1 VDCAYQTQH
10 RLSLPRQKTFAILRH
25 QTCFSIHEYSTTI
38 EQMET
43 FDLATLRQFLAL
55 ARHQNL
61 SDAASE
67 LHLSPSAL
75 SKGLKR
81 LELALQ
87 TTLFDRQGRNL
98 RLNADGAR
106 LLDRAAA
113 LMASADQMRSEFL
126 GTRGSFHCRISGPAL
141 LQLNWGRR
149 IASLIGERFP
159 GAQVAFGNEKEDEAL
174 SALAR
179 GEADL
184 ALVTTAALGALD
196 PRHIALNIGLTRF
209 EVAVGANHPLT
220 LAGNGPRATV
230 TEVLKYPFVVPT
242 QPPFRGLQGG
252 PATDGWRDD
261 QQPRII
267 RYRSDD
273 LLLVDG
279 LVRAGLA
286 LAYLPDYALA
296 ELQLL
301 RLDLTDNPF
310 SCTQQVVLVYR
321 PSTASGWLNYV
332 VEAMKSEAV
341 T

>member
-1 VDCAYQTQH
+1 
-10 RLSLPRQKTFAILRH
+10 
-25 QTCFSIHEYSTTI
+25 
-38 EQMET
+38 MET

-61 SDAASE
+61 ADAAWE

-81 LELALQ
+81 LEHALQ

-106 LLDRAAA
+106 LLDRAAT
-113 LMASADQMRSEFL
+113 LVASADQLRSEFL
-126 GTRGSFHCRISGPAL
+126 GTRGSFHCRIAGPAL

-149 IASLIGERFP
+149 MASLIAARFT
-159 GAQVAFGNEKEDEAL
+159 GAQVTFGNEKEDQAL
-174 SALAR
+174 DALAR

-196 PRHIALNIGLTRF
+196 PRHRALAIGQTRF
-209 EVAVGANHPLT
+209 EVAIGAGHPL
-220 LAGNGPRATV
+220 AAAARATV
-230 TEVLKYPFVVPT
+230 AEVLQYPFVVPT

-261 QQPRII
+261 QQPRTI

-286 LAYLPDYALA
+286 LAYLPDYALS

-301 RLDLTDNPF
+301 QLQLTDNPF
-310 SCTQQVVLVYR
+310 SCSQQVILVYR
-321 PSTASGWLNYV
+321 PSHASGWINYV
-332 VEAMKSEAV
+332 VEAMAAA
-341 T
+341 

>member
-1 VDCAYQTQH
+1 M
-10 RLSLPRQKTFAILRH
+10 LSQ
-25 QTCFSIHEYSTTI
+25 S
-38 EQMET
+38 
-43 FDLATLRQFLAL
+43 
-55 ARHQNL
+55 
-61 SDAASE
+61 AASIPGE
-67 LHLSPSAL
+67 TAVQSSHRRQ
-75 SKGLKR
+75 SK
-81 LELALQ
+81 
-87 TTLFDRQGRNL
+87 
-98 RLNADGAR
+98 
-106 LLDRAAA
+106 
-113 LMASADQMRSEFL
+113 L
-126 GTRGSFHCRISGPAL
+126 GTRGSFHCRIAGPAL

-159 GAQVAFGNEKEDEAL
+159 GAQVAFGKKEDEAL

-179 GEADL
+179 GETDL

-196 PRHIALNIGLTRF
+196 PRHRALNIGLTRF
-209 EVAVGANHPLT
+209 EVAVGANHPPT
-220 LAGNGPRATV
+220 LPGNGPRATV

-242 QPPFRGLQGG
+242 PPFRGLQGG
-252 PATDGWRDD
+252 SATDGWRDD

-310 SCTQQVVLVYR
+310 SCTQQVVVVYR

-332 VEAMKSEAV
+332 VEVMKTEVHA
-341 T
+341 TEFGTDCHPPA

>member
-1 VDCAYQTQH
+1 
-10 RLSLPRQKTFAILRH
+10 
-25 QTCFSIHEYSTTI
+25 
-38 EQMET
+38 MET

-61 SDAASE
+61 SDAAWE

-75 SKGLKR
+75 SKGLRR
-81 LELALQ
+81 LEQALQ
-87 TTLFDRQGRNL
+87 TTLFDRHGRNL

-113 LMASADQMRSEFL
+113 LVASAEQMRSEFL
-126 GTRGSFHCRISGPAL
+126 GTRGSFHCRIAGPAL

-149 IASLIGERFP
+149 IAGLLAERFP
-159 GAQVAFGNEKEDEAL
+159 GAQLTFGNEKEDQAL
-174 SALAR
+174 TALAR

-196 PRHIALNIGLTRF
+196 PRHSALAIGQTRF
-209 EVAVGANHPLT
+209 EVAIGAAHPL
-220 LAGNGPRATV
+220 AVAAPASGPRAAV
-230 TEVLKYPFVVPT
+230 AEVLKYPFVVPT

-261 QQPRII
+261 QQPRTI

-286 LAYLPDYALA
+286 LAYLPDYVLA

-301 RLDLTDNPF
+301 RLALTDNPF

-321 PSTASGWLNYV
+321 PSSASGWINYV
-332 VEAMKSEAV
+332 VDAMQA
-341 T
+341 TN

>member
-1 VDCAYQTQH
+1 
-10 RLSLPRQKTFAILRH
+10 
-25 QTCFSIHEYSTTI
+25 
-38 EQMET
+38 MET
-43 FDLATLRQFLAL
+43 FDLATLRQFLSL

-61 SDAASE
+61 ADAAWE

-81 LELALQ
+81 LEQALQ

-126 GTRGSFHCRISGPAL
+126 GTRGSFHCRIAGPAL

-149 IASLIGERFP
+149 MASLIGERFP

-174 SALAR
+174 AALGR

-196 PRHIALNIGLTRF
+196 PRHSALIIGQTRC
-209 EVAVGANHPLT
+209 EVAIGTGHPLA
-220 LAGNGPRATV
+220 LAAPADGPRATV
-230 TEVLKYPFVVPT
+230 AEVLQYPFVVPT

-261 QQPRII
+261 RQPRLI

-301 RLDLTDNPF
+301 RLDLSDNPF

-321 PSTASGWLNYV
+321 PSSASGWLNYV
-332 VEAMKSEAV
+332 VEAMRAAAQASEF
-341 T
+341 TPD

>member
-1 VDCAYQTQH
+1 
-10 RLSLPRQKTFAILRH
+10 
-25 QTCFSIHEYSTTI
+25 
-38 EQMET
+38 MET

-55 ARHQNL
+55 AHHQNL
-61 SDAASE
+61 ADAAWE

-81 LELALQ
+81 LEQALQ
-87 TTLFDRQGRNL
+87 TALFDRQGRNL

-113 LMASADQMRSEFL
+113 LVASADQMRSEFL
-126 GTRGSFHCRISGPAL
+126 GTRGSFHCRIAGPAL

-149 IASLIGERFP
+149 MAVLIGERFP
-159 GAQVAFGNEKEDEAL
+159 GAQVTFGNEKEDAAL
-174 SALAR
+174 SALGR

-196 PRHIALNIGLTRF
+196 PRHSALNIGQTHF
-209 EVAVGANHPLT
+209 EVAIGAGHS
-220 LAGNGPRATV
+220 LAVAAPAGGPRATV
-230 TEVLKYPFVVPT
+230 AEVLQYPFVVPA

-261 QQPRII
+261 QQPRSI

-301 RLDLTDNPF
+301 RLNLTDNPF

-321 PSTASGWLNYV
+321 PSSASGWLNYV
-332 VEAMKSEAV
+332 VEAMKSAAQATEF
-341 T
+341 TSD

>member
-1 VDCAYQTQH
+1 
-10 RLSLPRQKTFAILRH
+10 
-25 QTCFSIHEYSTTI
+25 
-38 EQMET
+38 MET

-61 SDAASE
+61 ADAAWE

-81 LELALQ
+81 LEQALQ

-106 LLDRAAA
+106 LLDRAAV

-126 GTRGSFHCRISGPAL
+126 GTRGSFHCRIAGPAL

-149 IASLIGERFP
+149 IANLLAERFP
-159 GAQVAFGNEKEDEAL
+159 GAQATFGNEKEDEAL

-184 ALVTTAALGALD
+184 ALVTTAALGTLD
-196 PRHIALNIGLTRF
+196 PRHTVLEIGQTRF
-209 EVAVGANHPLT
+209 EVAVGASHPLAAT
-220 LAGNGPRATV
+220 CRATV
-230 TEVLKYPFVVPT
+230 AEALYYPFVAPT

-261 QQPRII
+261 QLPRTI

-301 RLDLTDNPF
+301 RLELSDNPF

-321 PSTASGWLNYV
+321 PSSASGWINYV
-332 VEAMKSEAV
+332 VDAMQAAAN
-341 T
+341 